1 MAELVTATGDVDNSA
16 LGNVNLLDSADVLAI
31 GNNSAS
37 GTAVFDTLDSLPTS
51 NLSEGQQA
59 FVNANQRFYISN
71 GAGWYNLT
79 LVNRTPRWLT
89 EPSATYDIVDSAT
102 PLIVTAKATDSDNS
116 DVNLVNQSIV
126 SDSAQYMVLSL
137 IHI

>member
-102 PLIVTAKATDSDNS
+102 PLIVTAKAN
-116 DVNLVNQSIV
+116 
-126 SDSAQYMVLSL
+126 
-137 IHI
+137 